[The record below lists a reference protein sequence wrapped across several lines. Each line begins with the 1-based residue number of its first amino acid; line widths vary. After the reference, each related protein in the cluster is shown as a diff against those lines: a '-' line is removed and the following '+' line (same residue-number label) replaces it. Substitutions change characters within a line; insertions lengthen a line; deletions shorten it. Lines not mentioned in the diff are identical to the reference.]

1 MNGYERIIAALQRKE
16 PDRVPLMELYVHPRV
31 IEGLCP
37 GGDLLDMV
45 ERLDLD
51 GVCVSRGGGQPA
63 SETRPASYVDD
74 WGVRYGRSQ
83 EAYHPLEGPI
93 KSEADLE
100 RYVPPDPTLEVLM
113 EPVRQAAQ
121 RFKGERFIAFHTAPD
136 FMPAALLR
144 GLPQMLVDLL
154 ENPSLAHRL
163 LHMVNDYHCTLAQ
176 RAIKAGADGVVL
188 AGDWAF
194 NTGPFMSP
202 AHFREFVYPC
212 FKRCIDLCHAAGAY
226 TIKHSDGNLW
236 PIMDLIASSG
246 IDAINPLEPEAGMDL
261 GEVKRRYGDR
271 LCITG
276 NISCGYTL
284 SEAREEEVVREVRA
298 AIRAAGPGGGYIMM
312 SSNSLHS
319 SVRPENYGAM
329 VAAAHTYGRYPLD
342 MAALAGQPAV

>member
-1 MNGYERIIAALQRKE
+1 MNGYQRIVSCLQRRE
-16 PDRVPLMELYVHPRV
+16 PDQIPLMELYIHPAV

-45 ERLDLD
+45 QALDLD
-51 GVCVSRGGGQPA
+51 GVCVQRGGGNPKD
-63 SETRPASYVDD
+63 EDRPAEVVDD
-74 WGVRYGRSQ
+74 WGVRYGRSA

-93 KSEADLE
+93 HSEADLE
-100 RYVPPDPTLEVLM
+100 GYTPPNPNDPALV
-113 EPVRQAAQ
+113 EPVREAVA
-121 RFKGERFIAFHTAPD
+121 RFKGQRFIAFHTAPD
-136 FMPAALLR
+136 FMPAALLC
-144 GLPQMLVDLL
+144 GLPQMLVNLL
-154 ENPSLAHRL
+154 ESPRLAHRL
-163 LHMVNDYHCTLAQ
+163 LRMVNNYHCTLAQ
-176 RAIKAGADGVVL
+176 RAIEAGADGVVL

-202 AHFREFVYPC
+202 AHFREFVYPY
-212 FKRCIDLCHAAGAY
+212 FKRCIDICHAGGVY

-236 PIMDLIASSG
+236 PIMDLIAASG

-261 GEVKRRYGDR
+261 GEMKRRYGDR

-284 SEAREEEVVREVRA
+284 SSAPLEAVEQEVRA

-319 SVRPENYGAM
+319 SVRPENYRTM
-329 VAAAHTYGRYPLD
+329 VAVARRYGKYPLELSD
-342 MAALAGQPAV
+342 A